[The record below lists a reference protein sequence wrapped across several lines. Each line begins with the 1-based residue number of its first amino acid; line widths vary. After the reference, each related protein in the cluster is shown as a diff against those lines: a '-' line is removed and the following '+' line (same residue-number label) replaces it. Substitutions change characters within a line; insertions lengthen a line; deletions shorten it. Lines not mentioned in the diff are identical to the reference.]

1 MGLLWSAGVYWVLLR
16 VRVRVRVRVRGL
28 LGSGAVC

>member
-16 VRVRVRVRVRGL
+16 VRVRVRVRGL